1 LKKAKKITKIESK
14 KETCFLCNGKGQVM
28 LSCCTGD
35 LVDEDIA
42 RCPKCKENVAEDTCP
57 ECNGTGER

>member
-1 LKKAKKITKIESK
+1 
-14 KETCFLCNGKGQVM
+14 M

-35 LVDEDIA
+35 PVDEDIA

-57 ECNGTGER
+57 ECNGTGKR